1 MVMLRGLLP
10 ATLTVVLLSAA
21 VQQSVGAQRPDST
34 RAGVTRDSTALSAM
48 RPAALTRPVH
58 ADATSRVI
66 HAAHDSL
73 IGVGVGAAVGVLTA
87 LILEHSSHGSHYT
100 DHSEDGFMVAVSGVY
115 GSFVGMIVGAIV
127 GLVRSP

>member
-1 MVMLRGLLP
+1 
-10 ATLTVVLLSAA
+10 
-21 VQQSVGAQRPDST
+21 
-34 RAGVTRDSTALSAM
+34 M

-73 IGVGVGAAVGVLTA
+73 IGVGVGAAAGALTA
-87 LILEHSSHGSHYT
+87 LILEHSSHGGHYA

-115 GSFVGMIVGAIV
+115 GSFFGMIVGAIV

>member
-1 MVMLRGLLP
+1 MMRLRGLLP
-10 ATLTVVLLSAA
+10 ATLTVVLLSSA
-21 VQQSVGAQRPDST
+21 VQRPVGAQPPDST
-34 RAGVTRDSTALSAM
+34 QAGVTRDSAALSAM

-66 HAAHDSL
+66 HDSL
-73 IGVGVGAAVGVLTA
+73 IGVGVGAAAGVLTA
-87 LILEHSSHGSHYT
+87 LILEHRNHGSHYV
-100 DHSEDGFMVAVSGVY
+100 DHSEDGFMVGVSGVY